1 MHLRS
6 REDRLRS
13 AAQNLGLRLE
23 KSRARNLGDETFGGY
38 MLVYKERNAV
48 AYGAAGHMGRGY
60 SLTLAGVEAYLKRRE
75 KQEEKRG
82 LIVGTG
88 LFSKPPYIHKT
99 S

>member
-1 MHLRS
+1 MHPRS
-6 REDRLRS
+6 REDRLCY

-60 SLTLAGVEAYLKRRE
+60 SLTLDGVEAYLKRRE
-75 KQEEKRG
+75 KQGKKRG
-82 LIVGTG
+82 LTG
-88 LFSKPPYIHKT
+88 GIDL
-99 S
+99 